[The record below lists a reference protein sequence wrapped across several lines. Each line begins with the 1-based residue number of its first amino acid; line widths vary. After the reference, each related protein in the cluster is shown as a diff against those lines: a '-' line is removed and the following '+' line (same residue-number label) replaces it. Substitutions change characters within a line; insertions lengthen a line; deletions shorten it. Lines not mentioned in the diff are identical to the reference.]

1 MKKIVPDPP
10 ILFLYQSTNP
20 PPPDAGVDMQIPQMV
35 AWPHSDIEKGLQQLA
50 RLLRSANE
58 SNYHACEEADCKVE
72 PLIWNTQFMLEA
84 AQAVLESV
92 QQVVAAK
99 AAHTS

>member
-10 ILFLYQSTNP
+10 LLFLCDSTKP
-20 PPPDAGVDMQIPQMV
+20 PPADACVDMKIPQMV
-35 AWPHSDIEKGLQQLA
+35 AWPHADIENGLQQVS
-50 RLLRSANE
+50 RLLRSATE
-58 SNYHACEEADCKVE
+58 SNYHACEEAGCNVE

-92 QQVVAAK
+92 QQVVARGDAGR
-99 AAHTS
+99 

>member
-10 ILFLYQSTNP
+10 ILFLYQTTQP
-20 PPPDAGVDMQIPQMV
+20 PPANASVDMKIPQMV
-35 AWPHSDIEKGLQQLA
+35 AWPHADVENGLQQLS
-50 RLLRSANE
+50 RLLRSATE
-58 SNYHACEEADCKVE
+58 SNYHASEEADCRAE

-92 QQVVAAK
+92 QQVVGRGNAGR
-99 AAHTS
+99 